1 MRSKKQNKD
10 RAIFL
15 DRDGTVTEEVGYV
28 NDPNRLTLL
37 PRAGKAIKLINQ
49 SPFKAILTT
58 NQAGVAR
65 GYFSESMVLKVNRWL
80 ETLLMIEGAFLDK
93 IYYCPHHPETGKK
106 PYRSKCNCRKPKPGM
121 LLKASR
127 DFNLDLS
134 ISYVIGDKLSD
145 VDFAK
150 NAGAMPIIV
159 KSGYGKGELKLNRSD
174 SSMKPFF
181 IAEDLL
187 EAVLWIFSQEGIET
201 ENRTVLL

>member
-1 MRSKKQNKD
+1 MRGSKQNKN

-37 PRAGKAIKLINQ
+37 PRAAKAIKLINH

-65 GYFSESMVLKVNRWL
+65 GYFPESMVIKVNKWL

-93 IYYCPHHPETGKK
+93 IYYCPHHPDTGKK
-106 PYRSKCNCRKPKPGM
+106 PYRSKCGCRKPRPGM

-127 DFNLDLS
+127 DFSLDLS
-134 ISYVIGDKLSD
+134 LSYVIGDKLSD
-145 VDFAK
+145 IEFAK
-150 NAGAMPIIV
+150 NAGARSIIV
-159 KSGYGKGELKLNRSD
+159 KSGYGKGELKLNRLYSA
-174 SSMKPFF
+174 MRPLFV
-181 IAEDLL
+181 AEDLL
-187 EAVLWIFSQEGIET
+187 EAVLWIFSQEGIKT
-201 ENRTVLL
+201 PDRTVMF

>member
-1 MRSKKQNKD
+1 MKEKEKNKN

-37 PRAGKAIKLINQ
+37 PRSGMAIKLINQ

-65 GYFSESMVLKVNRWL
+65 GYFPERMVIEVNKWL
-80 ETLLMIEGAFLDK
+80 ETLLQIEGAFLDK
-93 IYYCPHHPETGKK
+93 IYYCPHHPQAGKK
-106 PYRSKCNCRKPKPGM
+106 PYRNKCRCRKPLPGM
-121 LLKASR
+121 LIKASK

-134 ISYVIGDKLSD
+134 KCYVIGDKLSD
-145 VDFAK
+145 ITFAK
-150 NAGAMPIIV
+150 NVGSKAIIV
-159 KSGYGKGELKLNRSD
+159 KSGYGAGELKLNKID
-174 SSMKPFF
+174 SSMKPLF

-187 EAVLWIFSQEGIET
+187 EAVLWIFGKEKIKS
-201 ENRTVLL
+201 VKDF

>member
-1 MRSKKQNKD
+1 MKKNKQKKN

-28 NDPNRLTLL
+28 NDPNRLTIL
-37 PRAGKAIKLINQ
+37 PRAAKAIKLINS

-65 GYFSESMVLKVNRWL
+65 GYFPESMVIKVNKWL

-106 PYRSKCNCRKPKPGM
+106 PYRNKCNCRKPRPGM
-121 LLKASR
+121 ILKASR

-134 ISYVIGDKLSD
+134 ASYVIGDKLSD
-145 VDFAK
+145 AEFAK
-150 NAGAMPIIV
+150 NAGARSIIV
-159 KSGYGKGELKLNRSD
+159 KSGYGKGELKLNRID
-174 SSMKPFF
+174 SSIRPLFV
-181 IAEDLL
+181 AEDLL
-187 EAVLWIFSQEGIET
+187 EAVLWIFSREGIET
-201 ENRTVLL
+201 TDRTVLL